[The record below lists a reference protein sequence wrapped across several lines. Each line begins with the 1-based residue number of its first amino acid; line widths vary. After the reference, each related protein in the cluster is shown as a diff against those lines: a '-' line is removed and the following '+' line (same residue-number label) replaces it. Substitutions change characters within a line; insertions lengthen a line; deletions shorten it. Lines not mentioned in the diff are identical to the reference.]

1 MILVQ
6 KSHDH
11 MTVTRSKEI
20 PRMTAKA
27 ITSLLL
33 DSSHLFKSYLKEW
46 TASVTNKNLYFNIPV
61 SYFADLMRQY
71 RQIYSRYIEKFIISQ
86 GRSINPETTCHW
98 FTLVNEG
105 FDRLLSQFI
114 NQMDSYKKQKSRQ
127 RHFIND
133 ISAVALP
140 LVGQIG
146 VLPLSGQVDS
156 AYLEWV
162 LKGVPDQCINLEVS
176 HLFIDMSGV
185 LSVDGLIAEELSKLT
200 RILSLLGISVTI
212 SGMKPEIALFTI
224 RSGIDF
230 SRFSTAGNLKQATKQ
245 LWSQNSGDI
254 KLMHT
259 YFRSP
264 HRGPFFIEW
273 LF

>member
-1 MILVQ
+1 M
-6 KSHDH
+6 
-11 MTVTRSKEI
+11 
-20 PRMTAKA
+20 
-27 ITSLLL
+27 
-33 DSSHLFKSYLKEW
+33 
-46 TASVTNKNLYFNIPV
+46 
-61 SYFADLMRQY
+61 
-71 RQIYSRYIEKFIISQ
+71 
-86 GRSINPETTCHW
+86 
-98 FTLVNEG
+98 
-105 FDRLLSQFI
+105 
-114 NQMDSYKKQKSRQ
+114 
-127 RHFIND
+127 
-133 ISAVALP
+133 
-140 LVGQIG
+140 
-146 VLPLSGQVDS
+146 
-156 AYLEWV
+156 V